1 MKSLYK
7 FLFLRSFLITVTALC
22 AAVVILWYL
31 VVFYQS
37 ELKTNEQVDMSEAVA
52 EEIKANFMRRLQ
64 TYEDLLKIIANFTEK
79 ANYKSVNNGDFI
91 RLLFKETLLENSDIY
106 QIRYIDAT
114 GKEIYR
120 LDREGDEV
128 VFSQPSELQ
137 NKKNRYYFVETAQLA
152 LGDIYL
158 SPIDLNIE
166 NGKIQTP
173 WVPTIRIA
181 TPITDTKNGGQG
193 IVILNI
199 NLEKDLKLFSSTNGS
214 EKRLLLNK
222 DGYFIAGT
230 DSSDLWGFMF
240 DNNKSFSSYYPTVWN
255 DVIGHDNGT
264 LINEGTIYTFVT
276 INQDDLSF
284 KSDMKKISHS
294 EHFKVVIKRKLSEAQ
309 YLPKNSNE
317 VIFALLLFLV
327 IIGISYRWSKAI
339 SGQKEAE
346 YSVVK
351 THEALVQSEKMASLG
366 RLVAGIAHELNTP
379 IGSSVTIASTLQDE
393 LRVFENEINSGQIRK
408 SVISHFLLSA
418 NSCTDAMMECLERAS
433 DLVTHFKRISVDQST
448 EARRKFTL
456 PDYLNNV
463 IATLEPTFKNR
474 QITIDVYSRD
484 TIEVD
489 SFPGPFAQ
497 VISNII
503 NNSVLHGF
511 PSDTAGEI
519 RISVNQNNNDVV
531 ITVRD
536 NGVGISPD
544 NLKKIFDPFF
554 TTAADIGGSGLG
566 MSIVYNIISE
576 VLQGD
581 ISVNSK
587 INEFT
592 EFVIRMPR
600 YVESMNKPEISHAR

>member
-1 MKSLYK
+1 
-7 FLFLRSFLITVTALC
+7 
-22 AAVVILWYL
+22 
-31 VVFYQS
+31 
-37 ELKTNEQVDMSEAVA
+37 
-52 EEIKANFMRRLQ
+52 
-64 TYEDLLKIIANFTEK
+64 
-79 ANYKSVNNGDFI
+79 
-91 RLLFKETLLENSDIY
+91 
-106 QIRYIDAT
+106 
-114 GKEIYR
+114 
-120 LDREGDEV
+120 
-128 VFSQPSELQ
+128 
-137 NKKNRYYFVETAQLA
+137 
-152 LGDIYL
+152 
-158 SPIDLNIE
+158 
-166 NGKIQTP
+166 
-173 WVPTIRIA
+173 
-181 TPITDTKNGGQG
+181 
-193 IVILNI
+193 
-199 NLEKDLKLFSSTNGS
+199 
-214 EKRLLLNK
+214 
-222 DGYFIAGT
+222 
-230 DSSDLWGFMF
+230 MF

-346 YSVVK
+346 FSVVK